1 MTINGKTEEEILR
14 DFFELVA
21 QKEWFSWADSPNKY
35 DFQTELR
42 VDEILAE
49 DFEDFARGRYDF
61 DWEAE
66 EQENLRDMY
75 RSAGL

>member
-61 DWEAE
+61 NWEKERAE
-66 EQENLRDMY
+66 NIADMY
-75 RSAGL
+75 RGAGL

>member
-21 QKEWFSWADSPNKY
+21 QKEWFSWVDSPNKY

-61 DWEAE
+61 DWEEERAE
-66 EQENLRDMY
+66 NIADMY
-75 RSAGL
+75 RKAGL